1 MAASSCYDPQMKDG
15 KRPEPK
21 ANDPSTT
28 DPMERTKE
36 IMRRLAE
43 MPPKPHKPLGVRPK
57 SKERPASKGRVHKGK
72 TRN

>member
-1 MAASSCYDPQMKDG
+1 MTERKKPDQNQA
-15 KRPEPK
+15 
-21 ANDPSTT
+21 

-43 MPPKPHKPLGVRPK
+43 TPHQPHQPLGVRPK
-57 SKERPASKGRVHKGK
+57 PKERPASKGRVHKGK